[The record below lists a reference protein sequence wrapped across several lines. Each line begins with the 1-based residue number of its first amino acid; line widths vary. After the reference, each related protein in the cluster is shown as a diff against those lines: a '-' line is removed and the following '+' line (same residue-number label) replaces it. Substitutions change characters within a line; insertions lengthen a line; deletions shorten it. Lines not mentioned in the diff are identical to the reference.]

1 MALLFLIV
9 FANHLTL
16 CSLSLHDR
24 IFTLDGDFP
33 FRSASTQSE

>member
-1 MALLFLIV
+1 MALLLLIV

-16 CSLSLHDR
+16 CSLSLDNG
-24 IFTLDGDFP
+24 IFALGGDFP